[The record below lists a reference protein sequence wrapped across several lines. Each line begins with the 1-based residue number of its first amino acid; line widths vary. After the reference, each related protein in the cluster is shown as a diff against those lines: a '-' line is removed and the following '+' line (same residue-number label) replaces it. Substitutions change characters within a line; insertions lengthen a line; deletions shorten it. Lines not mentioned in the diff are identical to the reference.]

1 MGITSSLALAEAL
14 SVPFRLP
21 DRASLLARVP
31 ALAERIA
38 VGAAQRDIERELPF
52 EAFRLFR
59 DSGLGAL
66 RLPRAWGGP
75 GGTVEDAIEL
85 IATLAKADSNVAHA
99 LRPHFNF
106 TELLVI
112 NSGGTPSPLAD
123 AIARGELFGSASTEI
138 GTPRPGIITTR
149 VRRTESGLRL
159 DGRKHYATGTAYAD
173 WVSLSALDDDDNT
186 VRVLVPTTRAGV
198 EILDDWDGMGQRLTA
213 SGGIVF
219 TNVEVAPHEISTRP
233 PGSDAA
239 RHAATFRQ
247 LFLAA
252 CQAGIVR
259 NVVADA
265 TLYVQRHARPITHSP
280 AASAKEDL
288 FIQQTVGEIAAL
300 SYAVDSLL
308 ARAARTSDRAQA
320 AILAGAPD
328 IDAILAE
335 NATETAKAQI
345 VIGQL
350 ALKAAE
356 RMFDVGGGSATSRAL
371 NFDRHWRNI
380 RTLLSHN
387 PSAYKAQVVGDRL
400 INGTAPPTDGGFF

>member
-1 MGITSSLALAEAL
+1 MGITSSLALAEA
-14 SVPFRLP
+14 SSQPFRLP

-38 VGAAQRDIERELPF
+38 VGAAQRDVERELPF

-106 TELLVI
+106 VELLVI

-149 VRRTESGLRL
+149 VRRQGEGFRL
-159 DGRKHYATGTAYAD
+159 DGRKHYATGTAYSD
-173 WVSLSALDDDDNT
+173 WVSLSALDDDGNT

-213 SGGIVF
+213 SGGLVF
-219 TNVEVAPHEISTRP
+219 TNVEVAPHEIFTRP
-233 PGSDAA
+233 PGGNAA

-265 TLYVQRHARPITHSP
+265 TGYVQRQARPITHSP

-288 FIQQTVGEIAAL
+288 FVQQTVGEIAAH
-300 SYAVDSLL
+300 SYAIDSLL

-356 RMFDVGGGSATSRAL
+356 RIFDVGGGSATSRTL